1 MIDPGM
7 EASCAA
13 CGMHLILLSHD
24 CFRHG
29 SQLCCLWDAS
39 DWLSQCLIQA
49 EWERSRK
56 ELDKGRHDVERLR
69 RALDRSD
76 VEKRDQQHKA
86 TAVTQALQ
94 VEKERNEN
102 EKKRLRLSA
111 SI

>member
-1 MIDPGM
+1 M
-7 EASCAA
+7 
-13 CGMHLILLSHD
+13 
-24 CFRHG
+24 
-29 SQLCCLWDAS
+29 WDAC
-39 DWLSQCLIQA
+39 DWLSLGLLQA

-94 VEKERNEN
+94 VEKERNDN
-102 EKKRLRLSA
+102 KKKRLRLSA